1 MNFQTQLRIPGPTPL
16 PERVVRSMSRPM
28 IDHGGPE
35 FAEIISEITAAAKR
49 VFHTPNDLRLLTCSG
64 TGGLESAVATLIPP
78 GDEVVVALCGNFG
91 ERFAALAA
99 AYGADVVRLESEWGQ
114 PVDPDDLARVLEE
127 HPKSGVVLLTTHETS
142 TRVTNPLR
150 QLARVARD
158 AGRIVVVDGV
168 SSISSIAIE
177 TDAWGIDV
185 AVSGSQKGWMA
196 PPGIALVSVSE
207 RAWAQQ
213 AKARSPR
220 FYLRWKEAKTWAE
233 KGMTP
238 FTPAVGVAFALQEG
252 LRMLEEEGLDN
263 VYERHARLA
272 RATQCGLEA
281 LGFQLYAQDGYRSNT
296 VTSATPPPG
305 LDVAAF
311 RKLLDSKY
319 GVVIAGGQGKMTG
332 KMIRVGHLGAVA
344 EGDVVQVLWAV
355 EQALEELDVAPADG
369 RGVAAVTSSL
379 QGVAAA
385 TRQATCRGSWS
396 PTRPP
401 RQIPSAFVERERSRW

>member
-1 MNFQTQLRIPGPTPL
+1 
-16 PERVVRSMSRPM
+16 MSRPM
-28 IDHGGPE
+28 IDHRGPE
-35 FAEIISEITAAAKR
+35 FAEVLSDITSGAKR
-49 VFHTPNDLRLLTCSG
+49 VFKTTNDLMLLTCSG
-64 TGGLESAVATLIPP
+64 TGGLESAVANLVSP
-78 GDEVVVALCGNFG
+78 GDEVVCALCGNFG

-99 AYGADVVRLESEWGQ
+99 GYGAQVVRLEAEWGQ
-114 PVDPDDLARVLEE
+114 PVDPDDLKRVLAG
-127 HPKSGVVLLTTHETS
+127 HPDANVVLLTHNETS
-142 TRVTNPLR
+142 TGLTNPLA

-158 AGRIVVVDGV
+158 ADRIVVVDGV

-196 PPGIALVSVSE
+196 PPGLALVSVSD

-220 FYLRWKEAKTWAE
+220 FYFDWKEAKIWAD

-238 FTPAVGVAFALQEG
+238 FTPAVSVAFALQEG
-252 LRMLEEEGLDN
+252 LRMLEEEGLGS

-272 RATQCGLEA
+272 RATQVGLQA
-281 LGFQLYAQDGYRSNT
+281 LGFLLYAQEGYRSNT
-296 VTSATPPPG
+296 VTSATLPAG
-305 LDVAAF
+305 LDVAAL
-311 RKLLDSKY
+311 RKVLHDRY

-332 KMIRVGHLGAVA
+332 KMVRVGHLGAVA
-344 EGDVVQVLWAV
+344 DGDVVQVIWTI
-355 EQALEELDVAPADG
+355 EQALEELDIAPADG

-385 TRQATCRGSWS
+385 AR
-396 PTRPP
+396 
-401 RQIPSAFVERERSRW
+401 